1 MDKNG
6 FGEGGDW
13 YGSGMVMFT
22 NHFSVISD
30 GGLVLDQVDHI
41 IESWNIMC
49 FLLLFSV
56 VDIVKIQLAM
66 VL

>member
-6 FGEGGDW
+6 FGEGGNW
-13 YGSGMVMFT
+13 SGSGMVMFI
-22 NHFSVISD
+22 NHFSVFSD

-41 IESWNIMC
+41 NESWKIMC
-49 FLLLFSV
+49 FLFFV

-66 VL
+66 GL